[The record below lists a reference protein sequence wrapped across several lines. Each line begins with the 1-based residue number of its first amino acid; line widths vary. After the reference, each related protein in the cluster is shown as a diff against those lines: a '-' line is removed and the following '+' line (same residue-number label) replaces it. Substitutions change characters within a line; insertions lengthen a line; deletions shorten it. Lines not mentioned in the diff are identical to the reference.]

1 MYLRFLSSTEF
12 GTPLELA
19 FSIDFDGLI
28 ININCTSNHLA
39 LNEESFQLCTNQFS
53 MDAAIWYKCEM
64 FDSVSID
71 FSARTLSAALS
82 DGIYLAS
89 CPTNSLNP
97 QHTVI
102 ASTKRVQ
109 MHDTDYSCVI
119 TLATTIFEQFS
130 NHQGNYGSNEFE
142 SVVELLHVYLLPALR
157 IGINSDDRELL
168 LNYRSLFA
176 SRITELEKDLIV
188 QTELLDHT
196 KSDVCGALADLLGAL
211 QEAQSVE
218 RFSTPLLLSLFGSL
232 QNEIARMT
240 QSVWGQLESDES
252 FSPTSEAA
260 RNQVQ
265 LKTSY
270 VFHLYYNVL
279 YVFLMQDEL
288 IN

>member
-1 MYLRFLSSTEF
+1 MYLRFLNSTES

-28 ININCTSNHLA
+28 IKINCTLNHLA
-39 LNEESFQLCTNQFS
+39 LNEESFHLCTNQFS

-64 FDSVSID
+64 FDSVSLN
-71 FSARTLSAALS
+71 FSARTISAALS
-82 DGIYLAS
+82 DGINLAS

-97 QHTVI
+97 QHAVI

-109 MHDTDYSCVI
+109 MDDTDYRCLF
-119 TLATTIFEQFS
+119 TLATSIFDKFLSS
-130 NHQGNYGSNEFE
+130 NHHYGSNDFE
-142 SVVELLHVYLLPALR
+142 SVVELLHVYLLPALQ
-157 IGINSDDRELL
+157 IGINPDDRELL
-168 LNYRSLFA
+168 LNYRSRFA

-265 LKTSY
+265 L
-270 VFHLYYNVL
+270 
-279 YVFLMQDEL
+279 
-288 IN
+288 